1 MNLKAMLTLTACA
14 MLLASAQAQNTNPS
28 ARRYVDFYEI
38 DRASPATDPQ
48 TEIVKTQF
56 RVLERAEAQADM
68 GLSQEQITS
77 LRKAYQAP
85 SAQIPGLQE
94 FIAQRRAPNK
104 PDLTPEER
112 ASRNLETS
120 RQMGRIT
127 ARYQSQELQHI
138 LTLSQQ
144 ARLRQIVLQVRG
156 PVLLVLDTNLAS
168 EVGVDSHQMDEMREV
183 VSKADREMIPLF
195 QKFGRGFIS
204 GYSANE
210 TEQDR
215 TREMN
220 KLIPR
225 LQQTVRQR
233 DDGILRILT
242 AQQAEHFRNLQGKSL
257 SIQWDAGEFMR
268 LPFEKKDS

>member
-1 MNLKAMLTLTACA
+1 MNLKAILTLIGCA
-14 MLLASAQAQNTNPS
+14 VLLTVCQAQSTNQS
-28 ARRYVDFYEI
+28 ARRYIDFFEI
-38 DRASPATDPQ
+38 DRVSPATDPQ

-56 RVLERAEAQADM
+56 RVLERPEAQADM

-77 LRKAYQAP
+77 LKKAYQAP
-85 SAQIPGLQE
+85 EDQIPGLQE
-94 FIAQRRAPNK
+94 FIAQRRASK
-104 PDLTPEER
+104 KTDLTPEER

-127 ARYQSQELQHI
+127 ARYQSQELQHT

-168 EVGVDSHQMDEMREV
+168 EVGVDAHQMDEMRAA

-195 QKFGRGFIS
+195 QKFGRDFIS
-204 GYSANE
+204 GYAANE
-210 TEQDR
+210 TEQSR

-220 KLIPR
+220 ELIPR
-225 LQQTVRQR
+225 LQQMVRQR
-233 DDGILRILT
+233 DDGILQILT
-242 AQQAEHFRNLQGKSL
+242 AQEAEHFRSLQGKLL
-257 SIQWDAGEFMR
+257 SIQWDAGELMR